1 MCGITLYLIHNSDK
15 NKLKSS
21 EITFNSSFY
30 KEEILKSSKSI
41 RHRGPD
47 WSGNEIISKSDKT
60 IYFAHERLSIIDP
73 LKGSQPI
80 IYEEYSDENKTIPTR
95 KIVLCVNG
103 EIYNYKELRLEC
115 DNYYYKTDS
124 DCEVIIALYLKFVVP
139 NIIINKKINMVDINK
154 LLSKLDGQFSFTLYD
169 NLYDVLL
176 IARDPIGITSLY
188 YGFDENNNLMVSSE
202 MKGLHLCNYVA
213 PFPNGN
219 YLCLVPENLKTNFIL
234 PYSSLLDFSVKGD
247 KNNIKFIKYYSLTE
261 LGKWNNTSMENN
273 LISKTITQSISE
285 YEETIYSKIR
295 TIFTNSVKKRLMSDV
310 PFGVLLSGGLDSSL
324 VTSITTKLV
333 KDGEIDLK
341 WGSHIHS
348 FAIGLDN
355 GSSSDLDKAAETAN
369 FLNTIHH
376 NFTFTI
382 QEGIDA
388 LRDVIWHLETY
399 DITTIRASTP
409 MYLLSRKIK
418 AMGVKMVLSG
428 EGADELLGGYLY
440 FLSAPDNKSFYE
452 ETKRR
457 VQELGYF
464 DCLRANKSTLGWGL
478 EGRFPFLDK
487 EFVDLCFKIHPKLK
501 KKNNIEKYVMRKAFD
516 IKDEKGNPV
525 YLPDSILWRQKE
537 QFSDGVGY
545 GWIDATRDLGEST
558 VSDSDFVK
566 RKEVY
571 PLNTPETKEAFMFR
585 RVFTDLFPNR
595 ASTVKKWIPRTDW
608 EGVGSDPSG
617 RAQKVHEKSY

>member
-333 KDGEIDLK
+333 KDGEVDLK

-355 GSSSDLDKAAETAN
+355 GSSSDLDKAVETAN